1 LSWQAECDHQD
12 VKLVFIFL
20 LGAIG
25 ICAQSFQPY
34 TAPEIAAPQGG
45 WLWSIRRPY
54 TPRDVPRVDF
64 NNSPRLEAL
73 MRAGR
78 IYLSLQDAIALALE
92 NNLDIEWAR
101 YGPRLAESD
110 VLRASA
116 GQLLRGLSGGLRQGP
131 SSAGGGGVLAGANLL
146 GGGSGGAAGGG
157 EGGILSG
164 ITIQSVGTAI
174 PNLDPVIFANG
185 NLSHN
190 TAPLT
195 SRFVTG
201 TNFLVSNSKGWNY
214 GVQKGFLSGTT
225 VTFGMSN
232 STLQQNSP
240 NNDFNPTTR
249 ASASMEIRQRLL
261 QGFGTGLNRRQIDIS
276 RNNRHISDLVFKAQV
291 METVSSTVQL
301 YYDLVT
307 LNETLGVKKQSLALS
322 ERLYSDNRRRVEIGT
337 VAPIEIV
344 QAEAEVAT
352 AQQEVTTAETQVL
365 QQEMILKNFLTR
377 TGVDSLALA
386 NARIVPVDKIRIPD
400 KEEVEPVQDLI
411 AMALARR
418 PEIEQA
424 RIQLENS
431 KLSIKGTRN
440 ALMPSLDL
448 ALDFQN
454 NGLAGVVNQV
464 LPVPQPGVPV
474 SLIPRRD
481 PRSVDQFFLGGYG
494 TVLSQLLSRNF
505 PDYSVS
511 FQLNIPLRNRA
522 AQADL
527 IRDQLSLR
535 RQQIDEQKTR
545 NQIRLNVLN
554 SHVALHQARAAYDTA
569 VKARMLSEQ
578 TLNGERTKYQLG
590 TSSFLNVVIVQRDLV
605 RAQTAEVTALSSY
618 IRAKVQLDNVT
629 GQTLD
634 RYSVSLN
641 DAYAGVIKREPD
653 LLPVLDQP

>member
-1 LSWQAECDHQD
+1 VRLA
-12 VKLVFIFL
+12 FICL
-20 LGAIG
+20 LGAAALYG
-25 ICAQSFQPY
+25 QSFQPY
-34 TAPEIAAPQGG
+34 TAPEIEVSRGG
-45 WLWSIRRPY
+45 WLWSIRKPY
-54 TPRDVPRVDF
+54 TPREVPRVDF

-92 NNLDIEWAR
+92 NNLDVEWAR

-116 GQLLRGLSGGLRQGP
+116 GQLLRGLSGGVRQGP
-131 SSAGGGGVLAGANLL
+131 ASAGGGGVLAGANLL
-146 GGGSGGAAGGG
+146 GGGAGGAAPS

-174 PNLDPVIFANG
+174 PNLDPVIYANG
-185 NLSHN
+185 NLSHS
-190 TAPLT
+190 TSPLT

-214 GVQKGFLSGTT
+214 GVQKGFLTGTT
-225 VTFGMSN
+225 VTLGMSN
-232 STLQQNSP
+232 NTLQQNSP

-249 ASASMEIRQRLL
+249 ASASLEIRQRLL
-261 QGFGTGLNRRQIDIS
+261 QGFGLGLNRRQIEIS

-291 METVSSTVQL
+291 METVSSVVQL
-301 YYDLVT
+301 YYDLVN
-307 LNETLGVKKQSLALS
+307 LNDTYEVRKQALALS
-322 ERLYSDNRRRVEIGT
+322 QRLYTDNRRRVEIGT

-344 QAEAEVAT
+344 QAEAEVAS
-352 AQQEVTTAETQVL
+352 AQQDVTNTETQVL

-386 NARIVPVDKIRIPD
+386 NARIVPVDKIRVPER
-400 KEEVEPVQDLI
+400 EEVEPVQDLI
-411 AMALARR
+411 SMALARR

-431 KLSIKGTRN
+431 KISIKGTRA
-440 ALMPSLDL
+440 ALLPSLDV
-448 ALDFQN
+448 AADFQN
-454 NGLAGVVNQV
+454 NGLAGSVNQV
-464 LPVPQPGVPV
+464 LPVPQPGVPA
-474 SLIPRRD
+474 SLVPRIPRD
-481 PRSVDQFFLGGYG
+481 PRTVDQFFLGGYG
-494 TVLSQLLSRNF
+494 AVLSQLLARNF

-511 FQLNIPLRNRA
+511 FQFSIPLRNRS

-535 RQQIDEQKTR
+535 RQQIDEQKAR
-545 NQIRLNVLN
+545 NQVRLNVLN
-554 SHVALHQARAAYDTA
+554 AHIALQQARAAYDTS

-605 RAQTAEVTALSSY
+605 RTQLAEVSALASY
-618 IRAKVQLDNVT
+618 IRAKVQLDGVT
-629 GQTLD
+629 GQALE
-634 RYSVSLN
+634 RHNVSLLE
-641 DAYAGVIKREPD
+641 AYSGVVKREPD
-653 LLPVLDQP
+653 LLPVLDRP